1 MAIWR
6 RRFFAGQRWSDPYCI

>member
-6 RRFFAGQRWSDPYCI
+6 KRFFAGQRWSDPYCI